1 MPDIL
6 CPLHRHRQRQ
16 RQRQRQRDIYREIVE
31 QQDREGERHLKTGEL
46 QTRSLCCSADQ
57 CPSTWETEAGD
68 HHEFEVNLGQNESL
82 PTKI

>member
-1 MPDIL
+1 M
-6 CPLHRHRQRQ
+6 
-16 RQRQRQRDIYREIVE
+16 E

-46 QTRSLCCSADQ
+46 QTRSLCCSADL